1 MGGLRLKKKVEFANG
16 GLGVYKRGAWSVQT
30 GGLTRVIFFLS
41 ACLAWIHDTLHI
53 TPVSMQTKQV
63 NMFGKVSENEFANG
77 GLTVRNEFANGGL
90 TVCT

>member
-1 MGGLRLKKKVEFANG
+1 
-16 GLGVYKRGAWSVQT
+16 
-30 GGLTRVIFFLS
+30 
-41 ACLAWIHDTLHI
+41 
-53 TPVSMQTKQV
+53 MQTKQV

>member
-1 MGGLRLKKKVEFANG
+1 MH
-16 GLGVYKRGAWSVQT
+16 LGALPCNSVPCMPCAGAV
-30 GGLTRVIFFLS
+30 GYPPR
-41 ACLAWIHDTLHI
+41 CLAWIHDTLHI